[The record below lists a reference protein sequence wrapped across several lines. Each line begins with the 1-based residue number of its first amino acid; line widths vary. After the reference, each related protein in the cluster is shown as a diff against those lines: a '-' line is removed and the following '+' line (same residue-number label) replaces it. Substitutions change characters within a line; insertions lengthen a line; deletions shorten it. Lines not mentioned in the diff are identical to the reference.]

1 MSYKTSLQ
9 DPSKSTVRHHSEADR
24 CISSPGVIE
33 PLPNTGAD
41 AVSTDGSPAESL
53 FSSDVRR
60 LSATDLF
67 SPLSSATMGTDI
79 TLPSVSGDDTWSAY
93 VKIVAASGSNAKATI
108 DRESTVLAPSY
119 MYKMLDNL
127 SRRTSLSSSYWSDI
141 LSLIDRRM
149 SLSTFTSSRH
159 SGSAASIAETE
170 LSYTASKSAE
180 IMETMWGTTRRA
192 NLAIAQFCCV
202 KSTDCRH
209 RLIFRVSETD
219 PHLVI
224 QNKADF
230 KSKLTAM
237 TVQQPSQDSYGNS
250 ELFFAARGPTG
261 PDILLS
267 ILSVTDDV
275 NAVNADGQTFLYF
288 LDARYFGPL
297 GSPCSC
303 LATEIHRS
311 RFECLICALE
321 RRQYNFDHLD
331 NHGRH
336 FLMYLCAS
344 SHFDL
349 RWLLQL
355 MLTDNEWNER
365 VKRVSQLREVGGTFL
380 INFAT
385 LHPGFEILNEQYKSL
400 FRPLY
405 SFSPHLADQFEVLHN
420 EDRHGRSRFHQ
431 YVQGDWV
438 LKVPQDE
445 VAWPFLGG
453 LPLENVCDI
462 NKYDG
467 HGRTPIMDFL
477 LRAFDTGLEED
488 FICAKV
494 KALLR
499 GGANVNA
506 RSRGGSTVLHFAAK
520 KAMPSLLELL
530 LSTRI
535 QVDHCDEAGMS
546 ALDYAAKVLQRSRSA
561 KSRVEVMARSL
572 KTTAQLLSVSSQIRP
587 RDRGIYDQRS
597 SRDID
602 HRAQRTMEQLS
613 SLREQKYPPS
623 FPVGF
628 SRRRE

>member
-1 MSYKTSLQ
+1 MSYKSSLREFA
-9 DPSKSTVRHHSEADR
+9 KSTSCQHDETDG
-24 CISSPGVIE
+24 CTSSPGVTQ
-33 PLPNTGAD
+33 LLCNT
-41 AVSTDGSPAESL
+41 STDVLSTIGSPTGSL
-53 FSSDVRR
+53 LSSDARR
-60 LSATDLF
+60 LSAIDLF
-67 SPLSSATMGTDI
+67 SPLSSTTIETEI
-79 TLPSVSGDDTWSAY
+79 TPPFVGGDDTWSAY
-93 VKIVAASGSNAKATI
+93 VETVVASGPNADATTYR
-108 DRESTVLAPSY
+108 DSTVLAPSY
-119 MYKMLDNL
+119 MYRMLDNL
-127 SRRTSLSSSYWSDI
+127 SRRTSVSSSYWSDI
-141 LSLIDRRM
+141 WSLIDRRM
-149 SLSTFTSSRH
+149 SLSTFTSSRQ

-180 IMETMWGTTRRA
+180 IMETMWGTKRRA
-192 NLAIAQFCCV
+192 NFSLAQSCCTN
-202 KSTDCRH
+202 STDCRH
-209 RLIFRVSETD
+209 RLICRVSESD
-219 PHLVI
+219 PHLMMR
-224 QNKADF
+224 NMAD
-230 KSKLTAM
+230 LHTELAAM
-237 TVQQPSQDSYGNS
+237 PVQQPPQDSYGNS

-267 ILSVTDDV
+267 LLSVTEDV

-288 LDARYFGPL
+288 LDARYFDRL

-303 LATEIHRS
+303 LAIEIHQS

-321 RRQYNFDHLD
+321 LRQYKFDHLD

-344 SHFDL
+344 PHFELD
-349 RWLLQL
+349 WLLRL
-355 MLTDNEWNER
+355 ILCDNEWNER

-380 INFAT
+380 IDFLT
-385 LHPGFEILNEQYKSL
+385 LHPGFEILNEKYKSL
-400 FRPLY
+400 FRPFY

-431 YVQGDWV
+431 YVQGDWL

-445 VAWPFLGG
+445 VAWPFLRG

-477 LRAFDTGLEED
+477 LRAFDRKLEEE

-520 KAMPSLLELL
+520 KAMPRLLGLLLEAN
-530 LSTRI
+530 I

-572 KTTAQLLSVSSQIRP
+572 KTTAQLLSA
-587 RDRGIYDQRS
+587 RDRGTSHQRS

-602 HRAQRTMEQLS
+602 HRAQRNVEQLS
-613 SLREQKYPPS
+613 SLREQKYPAS
-623 FPVGF
+623 FSNGF

>member
-1 MSYKTSLQ
+1 
-9 DPSKSTVRHHSEADR
+9 
-24 CISSPGVIE
+24 
-33 PLPNTGAD
+33 
-41 AVSTDGSPAESL
+41 
-53 FSSDVRR
+53 
-60 LSATDLF
+60 
-67 SPLSSATMGTDI
+67 MGTDV
-79 TLPSVSGDDTWSAY
+79 TLPSVSGDNTGSAY
-93 VKIVAASGSNAKATI
+93 VKIAVASGSDTEATV

-119 MYKMLDNL
+119 MYKMLDNP
-127 SRRTSLSSSYWSDI
+127 SRRTSLSLSYWSDI
-141 LSLIDRRM
+141 WSLIDRRM
-149 SLSTFTSSRH
+149 SLSTFTSSRR
-159 SGSAASIAETE
+159 SGSATSFAETE
-170 LSYTASKSAE
+170 FSYTTSRSAE
-180 IMETMWGTTRRA
+180 IMETMWGTIRRA
-192 NLAIAQFCCV
+192 NFALAQFCCAR
-202 KSTDCRH
+202 STDCRH
-209 RLIFRVSETD
+209 RLIFRVSEKD
-219 PHLVI
+219 PHLVTR
-224 QNKADF
+224 NKADF
-230 KSKLTAM
+230 KSELTAM
-237 TVQQPSQDSYGNS
+237 PVQQPPKDSCGNS

-267 ILSVTDDV
+267 LLSVTEDV
-275 NAVNADGQTFLYF
+275 NTVNADGQTFLYF
-288 LDARYFGPL
+288 LDAQYFGFSDSL
-297 GSPCSC
+297 CSF

-311 RFECLICALE
+311 RLECFICALE
-321 RRQYNFDHLD
+321 RRQYKFDHLD

-355 MLTDNEWNER
+355 MLTDHEWNEG

-380 INFAT
+380 LNFVT

-405 SFSPHLADQFEVLHN
+405 SFSPHLADQFDVLHN

-431 YVQGDWV
+431 YVQGDWL

-462 NKYDG
+462 NEYDG

-494 KALLR
+494 KALLK

-520 KAMPSLLELL
+520 KAMPRLLELL
-530 LSTRI
+530 LNTDI

-561 KSRVEVMARSL
+561 KSRVEVMARFL
-572 KTTAQLLSVSSQIRP
+572 KTTAQLLSVTSQIRP
-587 RDRGIYDQRS
+587 RDRGAFDQRS
-597 SRDID
+597 SRDIEY
-602 HRAQRTMEQLS
+602 RAQRNVEQLS
-613 SLREQKYPPS
+613 SPREQRYPPS
-623 FPVGF
+623 FPVAF
-628 SRRRE
+628 PRRRE